1 LQLLCGRFDEH
12 YKCHYANENADHVG
26 HIVAVAVDLA
36 GTAASE
42 TAVLLWL
49 EGAGEGGCYEVA
61 F

>member
-1 LQLLCGRFDEH
+1 LQLPCGRLDEH
-12 YKCHYANENADHVG
+12 NERDCANEDADHVR

-42 TAVLLWL
+42 TAVLFWL
-49 EGAGEGGCYEVA
+49 EGTREGGCDEVA